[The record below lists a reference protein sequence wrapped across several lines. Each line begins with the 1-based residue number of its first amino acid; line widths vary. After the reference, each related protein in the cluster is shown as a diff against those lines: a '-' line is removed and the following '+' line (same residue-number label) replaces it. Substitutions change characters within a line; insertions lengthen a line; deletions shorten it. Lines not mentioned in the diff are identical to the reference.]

1 MKTQEEGTTT
11 AAASTTTATAMTTIP
26 VIDMESISAGTELI
40 DAFKTVGFA
49 TLTNHMIDTT
59 LINRA
64 FLKSKQFFE
73 LSSTEKLKYKYQG
86 PTSNRGYIPFQS
98 ETHTGTIDNPDHK
111 ETFDIGKEHND
122 EDGYTNHWPVI
133 DSSTTTATTT
143 TTTTTTTESSSND
156 FQSTMLEYFETFDK
170 LFLKLMKMIAIEL
183 NMDDP
188 NYLVDRCNQQH
199 ENLRLLHYPS
209 IPIDKSYYNHDDCS
223 NAAADTATTATPNT
237 TTPPPTTTTNV
248 IQRGNVHTDFGV
260 LTLLCQ
266 DSVGGLRVQL
276 VTGQWISVPPVP
288 NSIVVN
294 VGDMLQRWS
303 NDMFRATPHQVVSE
317 LPPPPPPLLPLQPP
331 PSQRTDGDD
340 NKNVDDGD
348 DDGAGQQRTIIPTV
362 VVPERYSIAFFCNA
376 NKNVVLEC
384 LKECCCS
391 SSSNNDDESTAAAA
405 AAQQQQQ
412 QQQQHIPPLPPPR
425 YEPIKAHDYLSR
437 RLNDTIKA

>member
-1 MKTQEEGTTT
+1 MKTKEEGTMPAST
-11 AAASTTTATAMTTIP
+11 STTTPTAATIP
-26 VIDMESISAGTELI
+26 VIDMESSMAGAELI

-49 TLTNHMIDTT
+49 TLTNHGVDSK
-59 LINRA
+59 LIENA
-64 FLKSKQFFE
+64 FRQSKQFFD
-73 LSSTEKLKYKYQG
+73 LPSSQKLNYKYQG
-86 PTSNRGYIPFQS
+86 AASNRGYIPFQA
-98 ETHTGTIDNPDHK
+98 ETHTGTIDNPDRK
-111 ETFDIGKEHND
+111 ETFDIGKDHDD
-122 EDGYTNHWPVI
+122 EDGYTNHWPVM
-133 DSSTTTATTT
+133 SMTTATTT
-143 TTTTTTTESSSND
+143 DEEGSDGD

-170 LFLKLMKMIAIEL
+170 LFLKLMKMVAIQL

-188 NYLVDRCNQQH
+188 DYLVDRCNQQH

-209 IPIDKSYYNHDDCS
+209 IPIDKSSYQNSNNDDDC
-223 NAAADTATTATPNT
+223 DRTATIS
-237 TTPPPTTTTNV
+237 TTTTNV

-276 VTGQWISVPPVP
+276 VTGQWINVPPVP

-317 LPPPPPPLLPLQPP
+317 LPPLLP
-331 PSQRTDGDD
+331 PSSTSKQQQEGGYE
-340 NKNVDDGD
+340 KD
-348 DDGAGQQRTIIPTV
+348 DDTTVEDDDAERTTITT
-362 VVPERYSIAFFCNA
+362 VPERYSIAFFCNA

-384 LKECCCS
+384 LKECCCRNGDS
-391 SSSNNDDESTAAAA
+391 DVSTASAAA
-405 AAQQQQQ
+405 TQQL
-412 QQQQHIPPLPPPR
+412 PLPPPR